1 MTTQIQASAIGPA
14 IPEMAQRPVAKPTET
29 RVQAAPEP
37 ATPARPEPSRQALE
51 VATRKVQQFV
61 ETRAS
66 ELQFSVDE
74 TSGARVVRVFDKSTK
89 ELIRQIPSQ
98 EMLDMASAIE
108 SLQGLLIKQKA

>member
-1 MTTQIQASAIGPA
+1 MDTQIQARALGTA
-14 IPEMAQRPVAKPTET
+14 VPEMGQRPVTRVAEP
-29 RVQAAPEP
+29 RVQAAAEP
-37 ATPARPEPSRQALE
+37 AKAARPEPTREALD

-66 ELQFSVDE
+66 ELQFSVDD
-74 TSGARVVRVFDKSTK
+74 TSGAAVVRVFDKSTK

-108 SLQGLLIKQKA
+108 NLQGLLLKQKA